1 MFADVYVKYLGQMF
15 LLKNKANR
23 DLRHSLRICLGTSLF
38 LISVAASATAQP
50 ATAQPA
56 TRESVDQPDGVV
68 SSSSESS
75 PLYPRFVLN
84 ELQDLP
90 PIQPVL
96 PEVSE
101 TRLVLRLSERMVY
114 VYQSNSLKVSYPV
127 AVGREGWATPTG
139 QFKVTSMV
147 KNPGWTNPFTGEVM
161 TFGPDSPL
169 GERWIQFWTDG
180 ENAIGF
186 HGTPSRDSVGRAASH
201 GCVRMYNED
210 VRELYDLVLLG
221 TPVTVEP

>member
-1 MFADVYVKYLGQMF
+1 MV
-15 LLKNKANR
+15 LLKNKAIG
-23 DLRHSLRICLGTSLF
+23 DLRHSLQIYFGAALIV
-38 LISVAASATAQP
+38 ISVALP
-50 ATAQPA
+50 ATAQSL
-56 TRESVDQPDGVV
+56 TRGSAIRGGIDQINDVTP
-68 SSSSESS
+68 SSSQPS
-75 PLYPRFVLN
+75 PRYLPFLDEVQY
-84 ELQDLP
+84 LP

-114 VYQSNSLKVSYPV
+114 VYQGNSLKVSYPV
-127 AVGREGWATPTG
+127 AVGKNGWETPTG
-139 QFKVTSMV
+139 QFKVMAMI
-147 KNPGWTNPFTGEVM
+147 KDPGWTNPFTGEVVSA
-161 TFGPDSPL
+161 GADNPL

-186 HGTPSRDSVGRAASH
+186 HGTPSRESVGRAASH

-210 VRELYDLVLLG
+210 VRELYALVLLG

>member
-1 MFADVYVKYLGQMF
+1 MF
-15 LLKNKANR
+15 LLKNKTNGN
-23 DLRHSLRICLGTSLF
+23 LRHLQICLGALLF
-38 LISVAASATAQP
+38 LIPIASP
-50 ATAQPA
+50 ATAQSSTHEGA
-56 TRESVDQPDGVV
+56 AQPDEVV

-75 PLYPRFVLN
+75 PLHPPSLLD
-84 ELQDLP
+84 ELQYLP

-101 TRLVLRLSERMVY
+101 TRLVLRLSKRMVY
-114 VYQSNSLKVSYPV
+114 VYQGNSLKVSYPV
-127 AVGREGWATPTG
+127 AVGREGWETPTG

-161 TFGPDSPL
+161 TFGADSPL

-186 HGTPSRDSVGRAASH
+186 HGTPSRESVGRAASH

-210 VRELYDLVLLG
+210 VRELYALVLVG

>member
-1 MFADVYVKYLGQMF
+1 MVLS
-15 LLKNKANR
+15 KNKAIE
-23 DLRHSLRICLGTSLF
+23 DLRHSLQIYLGAA
-38 LISVAASATAQP
+38 LILIFVALP
-50 ATAQPA
+50 ATAQSAARRSSDQTEGGTPA
-56 TRESVDQPDGVV
+56 LPQS
-68 SSSSESS
+68 
-75 PLYPRFVLN
+75 LPRYLPFLDEVPY
-84 ELQDLP
+84 LP

-114 VYQSNSLKVSYPV
+114 VYQGNSLKVSYPV
-127 AVGREGWATPTG
+127 AVGKDGWETPTG
-139 QFKVTSMV
+139 QFKVMAMI
-147 KNPGWTNPFTGEVM
+147 KNPGWTNPFTGEVV
-161 TFGPDSPL
+161 TAGADNPL

-186 HGTPSRDSVGRAASH
+186 HGTPSRESVGRAASH

-210 VRELYDLVLLG
+210 VRALYALVLLG

>member
-1 MFADVYVKYLGQMF
+1 MVLS
-15 LLKNKANR
+15 KNKAIG
-23 DLRHSLRICLGTSLF
+23 DLRHSLQIYLGAALI
-38 LISVAASATAQP
+38 LISVALP
-50 ATAQPA
+50 ATAQSAIRGGIEQTDEDTPA
-56 TRESVDQPDGVV
+56 
-68 SSSSESS
+68 SSQSS
-75 PLYPRFVLN
+75 PRYLPFLDEVQY
-84 ELQDLP
+84 LP

-114 VYQSNSLKVSYPV
+114 VYQGNSLKISYPV
-127 AVGREGWATPTG
+127 AVGKSGWETPTG
-139 QFKVTSMV
+139 QFKVMAML
-147 KNPGWTNPFTGEVM
+147 KDPGWTNPFTGEVVSA
-161 TFGPDSPL
+161 GADNPL

-186 HGTPSRDSVGRAASH
+186 HGTPSRESVGRAASH

-210 VRELYDLVLLG
+210 VRELYALVLLG

>member
-1 MFADVYVKYLGQMF
+1 MVLS
-15 LLKNKANR
+15 KNKAIG
-23 DLRHSLRICLGTSLF
+23 DLRHSLQIYLGAALI
-38 LISVAASATAQP
+38 LISVALP
-50 ATAQPA
+50 ATAQSAIRGGAIRGGIEQTDEDTPA
-56 TRESVDQPDGVV
+56 SSQSLPRYLPFLDGVQ
-68 SSSSESS
+68 
-75 PLYPRFVLN
+75 Y
-84 ELQDLP
+84 LP

-114 VYQSNSLKVSYPV
+114 VYQGNSLKVSYPV
-127 AVGREGWATPTG
+127 AVGKSGWETPTG
-139 QFKVTSMV
+139 QFKVMAMI
-147 KNPGWTNPFTGEVM
+147 KDPGWTNPFTGEVVSA
-161 TFGPDSPL
+161 GADNPL

-186 HGTPSRDSVGRAASH
+186 HGTPSRESVGRAASH

-210 VRELYDLVLLG
+210 VRELYALVLLG

>member
-1 MFADVYVKYLGQMF
+1 MF
-15 LLKNKANR
+15 LLKNKAIG
-23 DLRHSLRICLGTSLF
+23 DLRHVQICLGALLF
-38 LISVAASATAQP
+38 VTSVASSATAQP
-50 ATAQPA
+50 AT
-56 TRESVDQPDGVV
+56 RGGVNQPDGVAL
-68 SSSSESS
+68 SSSESL
-75 PLYPRFVLN
+75 PLYPPFLLN
-84 ELQDLP
+84 ELQYLP

-114 VYQSNSLKVSYPV
+114 VYQGNSLKVRYPV
-127 AVGREGWATPTG
+127 AVGREGWETPTG

-161 TFGPDSPL
+161 TPGSDSPL

-186 HGTPSRDSVGRAASH
+186 HGTPSRESVGRAASH

-210 VRELYDLVLLG
+210 VRELYALVLVG